1 MIFLTSWRKVATPSL
16 DFVKSTTILDITNSK
31 EDGEGWWRVV
41 KGCCY
46 LPLCCRTCV
55 RLHVKNPHHNLLN
68 LINWRQVS
76 LKVEWHSRGGD
87 HEITIVFLWS
97 TRLKRLTAWCW
108 LPIASIIHYEMFAMR
123 FFLPLKGVQLSRFR
137 ALQIPMGALF
147 MIHMTQTPSRD
158 SLTGLAVSFVIWMMD
173 LDHKWYAGEWGRR
186 EEASECSTC
195 D

>member
-108 LPIASIIHYEMFAMR
+108 LPIASIIHYEMFAVR
-123 FFLPLKGVQLSRFR
+123 FFFAAKRCPIESIQGPSNSNGSSLHDSHDPD
-137 ALQIPMGALF
+137 
-147 MIHMTQTPSRD
+147 TQQRQFDRTCCFICNMND
-158 SLTGLAVSFVIWMMD
+158 GLGS
-173 LDHKWYAGEWGRR
+173 
-186 EEASECSTC
+186 
-195 D
+195 